1 MISLNIAL
9 AVTFGVTLV
18 SGVPVA
24 FCLALTS
31 LVFLLLM
38 GSVPLHLIPQRMFTG
53 MDSFPVMAVPFFIL
67 AGDLMNAAGITEKI
81 VRFAS
86 VLVGH
91 IRGGL
96 AHVNIVAS
104 MFFAGV
110 SGSAVADAAALGSIL
125 IPAMEEDGYDKT
137 FAAAVT
143 ASAAVIGPIIPPS
156 IPVVIY
162 ALSGSL
168 SIGGLF
174 LAGVLPG
181 VLIGLGLMLVAYVI
195 ARRHN
200 IGHKRPRAH
209 FKEFWVSLKGAVIPL
224 LMPVIILGGILGG
237 VFTPTEASC
246 VAVAYAILIGMFVLR
261 TIKFRDLPPLIYRSM
276 LITAT
281 ILMVMACA
289 NIFSWILGTQQ
300 IPQAVGA
307 GLTAFTKNPYVFL
320 LLINLFLLVVGCFLE
335 GIAAIVLITPI
346 LIPVAQALG
355 ISQIH
360 FGMVVIMN
368 LMIGLITPPLGL
380 CLFVC
385 CSVARVDFTKLIRAS
400 FPFLAIEIVALFI
413 VTYVPFFT
421 LFIPSLFGFR

>member
-1 MISLNIAL
+1 MISLDIAL
-9 AVTFGVTLV
+9 AAAFLVTLV
-18 SGVPVA
+18 SGIPVA

-31 LVFLLLM
+31 LIFLLLM

-67 AGDLMNAAGITEKI
+67 AGDLMNAAGITQKI

-86 VLVGH
+86 VLVGS

-96 AHVNIVAS
+96 AHVNVVAS

-110 SGSAVADAAALGSIL
+110 SGSAVADTAALGSIL

-137 FAAAVT
+137 F
-143 ASAAVIGPIIPPS
+143 SAAITAASSIIGPIIPPS

-162 ALSGSL
+162 ALSGSI

-174 LAGVLPG
+174 LAGVVPG
-181 VLIGLGLMLVAYVI
+181 VLIGLGLMLVSYAI
-195 ARRHN
+195 ARKHN
-200 IGHKRPRAH
+200 YGHKRPWATL
-209 FKEFWVSLKGAVIPL
+209 KEFWDSLTGAIIPL
-224 LMPVIILGGILGG
+224 IMPLIILGGILSGI
-237 VFTPTEASC
+237 FTPTEASC
-246 VAVAYAILIGMFVLR
+246 VAVAYAVLIGMFVLR
-261 TIKFRDLPPLIYRSM
+261 TIKLRDLPAIVYRSM

-300 IPQAVGA
+300 IPQTVGA

-320 LLINLFLLVVGCFLE
+320 LLVNLFLLVVGCFLE
-335 GIAAIVLITPI
+335 GIAAIVIIVPI

-355 ISQIH
+355 INQLH

-380 CLFVC
+380 CLFVA
-385 CSVARVDFTKLIRAS
+385 CSVAKVDFTKLIRAS
-400 FPFLAIEIVALFI
+400 FPFLAVEIAALLI
-413 VTYVPFFT
+413 VTYFPFLT
-421 LFIPSLFGFR
+421 LFIPNLFGFR

>member
-1 MISLNIAL
+1 MISLDLAL
-9 AVTFGVTLV
+9 ALTFLVTLV

-86 VLVGH
+86 VLVGS

-96 AHVNIVAS
+96 AHVNVVAS

-137 FAAAVT
+137 FAASVT
-143 ASAAVIGPIIPPS
+143 AAAAVIGPIIPPS

-162 ALSGSL
+162 ALSGSI

-174 LAGVLPG
+174 LAGVMPG
-181 VLIGLGLMLVAYVI
+181 VLIGLGLMLVSYVI
-195 ARRHN
+195 ARKRN
-200 IGHKRPRAH
+200 YGHKRPWATL
-209 FKEFWVSLKGAVIPL
+209 KQFWDSLTGAIIPL
-224 LMPVIILGGILGG
+224 FMPLIILGGILGG
-237 VFTPTEASC
+237 IFTPTEASC
-246 VAVAYAILIGMFVLR
+246 VAVAYAIVIGMFVLK
-261 TIKFRDLPPLIYRSM
+261 TIKLRDLPPLIYRSM

-320 LLINLFLLVVGCFLE
+320 LLVNLFLLVVGCFLE
-335 GIAAIVLITPI
+335 GIAAIVLIAPI

-355 ISQIH
+355 ISQLH

-380 CLFVC
+380 CLFVA
-385 CSVARVDFTKLIRAS
+385 CSVAKVDFTKLIRAS
-400 FPFLAIEIVALFI
+400 FPFLVIEIVALLI
-413 VTYVPFFT
+413 VTYFPFFT
-421 LFIPSLFGFR
+421 LFIPNLFGFR

>member
-1 MISLNIAL
+1 MISPDLSL
-9 AVTFGVTLV
+9 LVTFIVTLIA
-18 SGVPVA
+18 GVPVA

-67 AGDLMNAAGITEKI
+67 AGDLMNSAGITERV

-125 IPAMEEDGYDKT
+125 IPAMEKDGYDKT

-162 ALSGSL
+162 ALSGSI

-174 LAGVLPG
+174 LAGVIPG
-181 VLIGLGLMLVAYVI
+181 VLIGLALMLVAYVI
-195 ARRHN
+195 ARKRS
-200 IGHKRPRAH
+200 IGSKRPRASLR
-209 FKEFWVSLKGAVIPL
+209 EFWSSLTGAVIPL
-224 LMPVIILGGILGG
+224 LMPLIILGGILTGI
-237 VFTPTEASC
+237 FTPTEASC
-246 VAVAYAILIGMFVLR
+246 VAVGYAIIIGLFVLR
-261 TIKFRDLPPLIYRSM
+261 TIKFRDLPRIFYRSM
-276 LITAT
+276 LITST

-307 GLTAFTKNPYVFL
+307 ALTSFTKNPYVFL
-320 LLINLFLLVVGCFLE
+320 LLVNLFLLVVGCFLE
-335 GIAAIVLITPI
+335 GIAAIVLIVPI

-355 ISQIH
+355 INQLH

-380 CLFVC
+380 CLFVA
-385 CSVARVDFTKLIRAS
+385 CSVGKVDFTKLVVAS
-400 FPFLAIEIVALFI
+400 VPFILVEIAALFV
-413 VTYVPFFT
+413 VTYLPSLV
-421 LFIPSLFGFR
+421 LFIPNLFGFR

>member
-1 MISLNIAL
+1 MSLDLAL
-9 AVTFGVTLV
+9 AVTFLVTLV

-31 LVFLLLM
+31 LVFLLLI

-67 AGDLMNAAGITEKI
+67 AGDLMNAAGITERV

-96 AHVNIVAS
+96 AHVNVVAS
-104 MFFAGV
+104 MFFAGC

-162 ALSGSL
+162 ALSGSI

-174 LAGVLPG
+174 LAGVIPG
-181 VLIGLGLMLVAYVI
+181 VLIGLGLMLVSYVI
-195 ARRHN
+195 AR
-200 IGHKRPRAH
+200 KRNYGQKRSLATLR
-209 FKEFWVSLKGAVIPL
+209 EFWDSLTGAIIPL
-224 LMPVIILGGILGG
+224 IMPLIILGGILGG
-237 VFTPTEASC
+237 IFTPTEASC
-246 VAVAYAILIGMFVLR
+246 VAVAYAVLIGMFVLR
-261 TIKFRDLPPLIYRSM
+261 TIRWRDLPAIVYRSM
-276 LITAT
+276 LITST

-307 GLTAFTKNPYVFL
+307 ALTSLTKNPYVFL
-320 LLINLFLLVVGCFLE
+320 LLVNLFLLVVGCFLE
-335 GIAAIVLITPI
+335 GIAAIVLIAPI

-355 ISQIH
+355 ISQLH

-380 CLFVC
+380 CLFVA
-385 CSVARVDFTKLIRAS
+385 CSVGKVDFTQLIRAS
-400 FPFLAIEIVALFI
+400 FPFVAVEIAALLI
-413 VTYVPFFT
+413 VTYFPFFT
-421 LFIPSLFGFR
+421 LFIPGLFGFR

>member
-1 MISLNIAL
+1 MISLDLAL
-9 AVTFGVTLV
+9 AVTFAVTLV

-67 AGDLMNAAGITEKI
+67 AGDLMNAAGITERV

-96 AHVNIVAS
+96 AHVNVVAS

-137 FAAAVT
+137 FAASVT

-162 ALSGSL
+162 ALSGSI

-181 VLIGLGLMLVAYVI
+181 VLIGLGLMLVSYVI
-195 ARRHN
+195 ARRYKY
-200 IGHKRPRAH
+200 GHKHPLATL
-209 FKEFWVSLKGAVIPL
+209 KEFWDSLTGAIIPL
-224 LMPVIILGGILGG
+224 FMPLIIMGGILGG
-237 VFTPTEASC
+237 IFTPTEASC
-246 VAVAYAILIGMFVLR
+246 VAVAYAIFIGIFFLK
-261 TIKFRDLPPLIYRSM
+261 TIKFRDLPAIIYRSM
-276 LITAT
+276 LITST
-281 ILMVMACA
+281 ILMVMGCA

-307 GLTAFTKNPYVFL
+307 ALTSFTKNPYVFL
-320 LLINLFLLVVGCFLE
+320 LLVNIFLLVVGCFLE
-335 GIAAIVLITPI
+335 GIAAIVLIVPI

-355 ISQIH
+355 ISQLH

-380 CLFVC
+380 CLFVA
-385 CSVARVDFTKLIRAS
+385 CSVAKVDFTKLIRAS
-400 FPFLAIEIVALFI
+400 FPFLAIEIVALLI

>member
-9 AVTFGVTLV
+9 AVTFLVTLV

-209 FKEFWVSLKGAVIPL
+209 FKEFWVNLKGAVIPL

-307 GLTAFTKNPYVFL
+307 ALTSFTKNPYVFL
-320 LLINLFLLVVGCFLE
+320 LLVNLFLLVVGCFLE
-335 GIAAIVLITPI
+335 GIAAIVLIVPI

-355 ISQIH
+355 ISQLH